1 MPTRLLHPQD
11 FPGKSTGVG
20 CHCLVHNGNDNT
32 VIILTWNWMRDR
44 SQLLIE
50 DKSKDWPWEWVP
62 WGGVGAGSWEE
73 RIPPAAPL
81 LPQKKKMNKKR
92 FEKITHEVKT
102 TIRKFDR
109 SNVEKQDLELQEWD
123 VCVKKD
129 MVKDNKVE
137 NRLMTWEWEL
147 VRRTEDGIGK
157 WSGSSHENTSGLNLF
172 RLLSQNC
179 QRLGGL
185 LQNLFLTVLESE
197 SPRSR
202 RQ

>member
-1 MPTRLLHPQD
+1 MGVSAMRWCWGRVMRGENPTR
-11 FPGKSTGVG
+11 
-20 CHCLVHNGNDNT
+20 C
-32 VIILTWNWMRDR
+32 
-44 SQLLIE
+44 
-50 DKSKDWPWEWVP
+50 
-62 WGGVGAGSWEE
+62 
-73 RIPPAAPL
+73 PPAPA
-81 LPQKKKMNKKR
+81 KKKMYKKR

-172 RLLSQNC
+172 GLLSQNC